1 MWCILFRFLT
11 GLRSYILW
19 AVYVMMDTKS
29 ISTKKSFAF
38 AALAILFISPDSLLI
53 KLAGMPVSVGSF
65 WRSLGISIGLFFV
78 LYVRGKTVFSNN
90 KIMWLAS
97 FISAVGQVTF
107 VYALEQV
114 SVANVLVVFAALPM
128 LFSIFL
134 SYLLMREKLKFKL

>member
-53 KLAGMPVSVGSF
+53 K
-65 WRSLGISIGLFFV
+65 
-78 LYVRGKTVFSNN
+78 
-90 KIMWLAS
+90 
-97 FISAVGQVTF
+97 
-107 VYALEQV
+107 
-114 SVANVLVVFAALPM
+114 
-128 LFSIFL
+128 
-134 SYLLMREKLKFKL
+134 